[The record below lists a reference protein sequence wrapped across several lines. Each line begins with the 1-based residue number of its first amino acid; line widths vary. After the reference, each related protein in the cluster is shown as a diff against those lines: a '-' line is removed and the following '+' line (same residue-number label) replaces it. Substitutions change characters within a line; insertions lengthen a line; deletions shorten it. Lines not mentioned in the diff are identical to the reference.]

1 MMKRSRK
8 RWFAAVIV
16 LFVFALAMPV
26 YAEPADIQGH
36 WAQEDINRW
45 IDRGIL
51 QGDQNGNF
59 NPNNTI
65 SRAEFAAVL
74 NRVFGYREQSDLA
87 FSDIK
92 GSEWYAADINKAAT
106 AGIVKGNGGKARPN
120 DPVSRQ
126 EAAIMFARAFSLEA
140 ADKDA
145 IKGFEDAASVPD
157 WSREALCALVGN
169 GYMAGQPGNIMAPD
183 ARISRAEVVKIL
195 DNITGELKSKPGT
208 YTGTVERSLVVNT
221 ADVVLQ
227 SMVVNGDLYLT
238 QGIGD
243 GNVTLDNVT
252 VKGRTIVN
260 GGGDHSVKIVNS
272 ALNGKLIVLKVDGKI
287 RIVAEGTTTIPEVLM
302 QSGGILEENGTTGSG
317 FGNVQ
322 IAGTILPGQ
331 EISLD
336 GSFGEVSVEAAG
348 VSLQVMDGTVGSML
362 MAAGASGSVV
372 NIAETAVVEALT
384 LDSAVEV
391 KGKGSINNA
400 TFNCDGVL
408 MEQTPKVVN
417 AKEGIALPANLQL
430 SEEGASGGGG
440 GGLPGEAME
449 VLSASARIG
458 GSWVEAEKLQDGVW
472 KVNLSGQDPE
482 AYFTDIKVNASANVV
497 SGGVTFMEI
506 FTYEI
511 TFSNGSGTANVHDM
525 LKSFDTGE
533 PGVSVQSI
541 LEYGET
547 EFQVV
552 LKNSGGNTKKVSI
565 RLAK

>member
-1 MMKRSRK
+1 MKCSRK

-145 IKGFEDAASVPD
+145 IKGFKDAASVPD

-272 ALNGKLIVLKVDGKI
+272 ALNGKLIVLKVGGKI